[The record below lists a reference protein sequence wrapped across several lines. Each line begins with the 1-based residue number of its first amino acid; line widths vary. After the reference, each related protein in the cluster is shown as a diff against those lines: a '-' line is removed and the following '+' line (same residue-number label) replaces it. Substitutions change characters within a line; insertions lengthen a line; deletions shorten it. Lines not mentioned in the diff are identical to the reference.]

1 MKWERWNV
9 ELKVLTGVHI
19 GTGLE
24 LSPLDYVMLPT
35 KTGGAFLRID
45 QDRFINSL
53 SDNEKKQFVQ
63 LLEENDLQ
71 RINKFYRA
79 ERIMKDKARYYLA
92 EPSSEFFAEFREYR
106 KGEKKDLNQMS
117 VQEMIASGG
126 TFNPYIPGS
135 SLKGVIRTAVL
146 ARLQKDAQVKEDRN
160 PKMLE
165 GKILGNLNQ
174 RGFPDLEKDP
184 FRFLAVEDCRIEGD
198 RSRAVLS
205 LHNLPSAK
213 GISIRSEVIR
223 GKLLGGDAKGNF
235 TITVK
240 ERPKHLDGKLLFDD
254 IAYDLYD
261 FFSDGLKY
269 EIDNHYNEQVRSRDS
284 YSSISKVIQE
294 MNGIDINKGEC
305 LIRVGKYSQGQSVT
319 IPVEGAKDNP
329 WGNPGKT
336 RTLALMNGSYY
347 PMGWCKL
354 KFTKID
360 VDGRNPEVKK
370 TEPGQ
375 IKKTAVVRRRS

>member
-45 QDRFINSL
+45 HDRFINSL
-53 SDNEKKQFVQ
+53 TDNEKKQFVQ

-71 RINKFYRA
+71 RINMFYRT

-92 EPSSEFFAEFREYR
+92 EPSSEFFTEFREYR

-117 VQEMIASGG
+117 VQEMITNGG

-146 ARLQKDAQVKEDRN
+146 ARLQKGAQVKEDRN
-160 PKMLE
+160 PKILE

-184 FRFLAVEDCRIEGD
+184 FRFLAVQDCRIEGE

-205 LHNLPSAK
+205 LHNWPSAK

-223 GKLLGGDAKGNF
+223 GELLGGDAGGSF

-240 ERPKHLDGKLLFDD
+240 ESPKHLDGKLLFDD

-261 FFSDGLKY
+261 FFSDGLKH
-269 EIDNHYNEQVRSRDS
+269 EIDNLYNEQVRSRDS
-284 YSSISKVIQE
+284 FSPITKVIQE

-319 IPVEGAKDNP
+319 IPVEGAKENP
-329 WGNPGKT
+329 WENPGKT
-336 RTLALMNGSYY
+336 RTLALMNESYY

-360 VDGRNPEVKK
+360 SGVKNPEPV
-370 TEPGQ
+370 Q